1 MRFEHE
7 EMNKLLEAGYGD
19 SAELI
24 DWIWSN
30 KHPDWTIENV
40 IEYAKEMCS
49 TDVVSILEVITMTE
63 PATESSKLKYKDL
76 YKEGFISEHAYNYIM
91 KQLEA

>member
-7 EMNKLLEAGYGD
+7 EMNKLFEAGYGD
-19 SAELI
+19 DAQLI

-30 KHPDWTIENV
+30 KHPDWTIEEL
-40 IEYAKEMCS
+40 IDARRESLSYDE
-49 TDVVSILEVITMTE
+49 VSILEVITMTE